1 MAQNQLRALVPPAED
16 PELVPA
22 PALSGS
28 QPPVTS
34 VPRKNNALF
43 WPLQILHTHSTHTI
57 TGKHSPTQNKI

>member
-1 MAQNQLRALVPPAED
+1 MAQNHLRALDPAED
-16 PELVPA
+16 PGSVPA

-34 VPRKNNALF
+34 VLRKNSALF
-43 WPLQILHTHSTHTI
+43 WPLQILHTHGTHTI